1 MPWPHHFS
9 RVSHNQQ
16 KFKSISSFSS
26 IFVLIFSS
34 GEGKHAPMPTTVTV
48 SGCNATSKLCHFD
61 KKKPSTIDL
70 GFVGKR
76 NAFNLYASASITVWG
91 GEWQVVMSGPACSKL
106 THGKCPVTRG
116 GAYTY
121 RETSLIPELPHVS
134 TVNTLRIRV
143 LDDQRETHACVNI
156 LNQFV

>member
-1 MPWPHHFS
+1 M
-9 RVSHNQQ
+9 SHNQQ

-26 IFVLIFSS
+26 IFVFVFSS
-34 GEGKHAPMPTTVTV
+34 GKNAPMPTTVTV
-48 SGCNATSKLCHFD
+48 SGCNATSNLCHFD

-76 NAFNLYASASITVWG
+76 EAFNLYASASVTVWG
-91 GEWQVVMSGPACSKL
+91 GEWQVVMSGSACSKL

-121 RETSLIPELPHVS
+121 RETSLIPRLPHVNA
-134 TVNTLRIRV
+134 VNRLRIRV
-143 LDDQRETHACVNI
+143 VDDQTENHACVEI
-156 LNQFV
+156 VHQFVK